1 MLGPMKSFLFPQDR
15 GCPYS
20 RNVTPVFGEAEN
32 YVQGD
37 VLFIEPNIIML
48 LYKMTVHMV
57 NTTSL

>member
-1 MLGPMKSFLFPQDR
+1 MKSFFFPQDR
-15 GCPYS
+15 GRPYS
-20 RNVTPVFGEAEN
+20 RNVTPVFGEAEI

-57 NTTSL
+57 NTTSLRK